1 MRMMKS
7 PRIFVHES
15 NGRLVFSGHPWWVA
29 SKLDILNYSQVSLLG
44 FGRAPNWHSFY
55 NDPYFSKWLTYWLF
69 RFAFQWLSFIFVV
82 SSNEILQ
89 LSLLEKDFYLLLQV
103 IALIRVMSMIS
114 GKWQYLLF
122 FRLLRSPFIFFGHF
136 KDRSSL
142 ICINTWSSEV
152 FRGV

>member
-82 SSNEILQ
+82 SSKEILQ